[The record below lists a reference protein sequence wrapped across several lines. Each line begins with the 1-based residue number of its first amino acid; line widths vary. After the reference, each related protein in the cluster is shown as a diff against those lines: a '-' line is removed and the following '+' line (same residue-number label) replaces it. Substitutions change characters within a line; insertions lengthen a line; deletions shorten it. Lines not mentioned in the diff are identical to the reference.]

1 LPPWDIIVSLQDEIV
16 THEDRYV
23 HMVGLNLT
31 LGREGSTRRARGRSP
46 VDPAAVRTPRI
57 QPTDIPA
64 EDDTTTTDHQGGTK
78 AMTTI
83 TTAQSLR
90 AGPEHDRSAEEP
102 CAAGPTRT
110 ERSRRRSSAIRRVV
124 VAAAVPVALATAQ
137 PAYAGLID
145 APLGSV
151 PIAGSPAPT
160 DAGAA
165 PGAAASGV
173 PSLAN
178 LPGVGGLTSQ
188 NTPASTPT
196 APPSPPA
203 TPAGLPANPTST
215 SSCTQTPST
224 ATNSCS
230 QTAPAASSNPA
241 S

>member
-1 LPPWDIIVSLQDEIV
+1 
-16 THEDRYV
+16 
-23 HMVGLNLT
+23 M
-31 LGREGSTRRARGRSP
+31 
-46 VDPAAVRTPRI
+46 
-57 QPTDIPA
+57 
-64 EDDTTTTDHQGGTK
+64 
-78 AMTTI
+78 TI
-83 TTAQSLR
+83 TTTEQSLC
-90 AGPEHDRSAEEP
+90 AGPEHDPLAAP

-110 ERSRRRSSAIRRVV
+110 ARPRRRSSAIRRVV
-124 VAAAVPVALATAQ
+124 LAAAVPVALATAQ

-160 DAGAA
+160 DPGAA
-165 PGAAASGV
+165 PAPAAPGM

-178 LPGVGGLTSQ
+178 LPGVGGLPSQ
-188 NTPASTPT
+188 NTPAPTPT

-230 QTAPAASSNPA
+230 QTAPPASSN
-241 S
+241 STS